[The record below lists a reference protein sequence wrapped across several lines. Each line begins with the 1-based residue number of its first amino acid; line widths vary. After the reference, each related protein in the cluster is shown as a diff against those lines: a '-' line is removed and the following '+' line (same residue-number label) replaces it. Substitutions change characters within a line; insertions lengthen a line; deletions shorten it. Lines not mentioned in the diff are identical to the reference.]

1 MNVFA
6 LEIMSSINVLNWMK
20 KTDPFQIRFSWYNGN
35 SDLKMELPFFHKNL
49 LGIEG
54 LRVEEI
60 RSLLNMTTAF
70 KEISRREIKKVPT
83 LRGRTIVNLFFE
95 PSTRTRTSFE
105 LAAKRLSADAVN
117 ISSSTSS
124 VVKGETL
131 IDTVKNLQAMHPDLI
146 IMRHSAAGAPH
157 FLARHVETPVINAG
171 DGAHEHPTQA
181 LLDLY
186 TMEEHGGEVRGK
198 TIGIVGD
205 IAHSRVARS
214 NILCLTKMGAK
225 VIVCGPPT
233 LIPKGIEAMKVEVA
247 YDLDAIL
254 PRLDIIMMLRIQ
266 LERQRRGHFPSISE
280 YSKFYGLNRRRL
292 ERCKPEILVMH
303 PGPVNRGIEL
313 EPDVADGSRSVILD
327 QVENG
332 LALRMALLY
341 ILAGGRRDDS

>member
-1 MNVFA
+1 
-6 LEIMSSINVLNWMK
+6 MK
-20 KTDPFQIRFSWYNGN
+20 VDRPFQIFFSCYNEN
-35 SDLKMELPFFHKNL
+35 SDRKMELSFFHKNL

-60 RSLLNMTTAF
+60 RSILDMTTAF
-70 KEISRREIKKVPT
+70 KEISKREIKKVPT

-117 ISSSTSS
+117 ISSTTSS

-131 IDTVKNLQAMHPDLI
+131 LDTARNLQAMHPDLI
-146 IMRHSAAGAPH
+146 ILRHSAAGAPH
-157 FLARHVETPVINAG
+157 FLARHIETPIINAG

-186 TMEEHGGEVRGK
+186 TMEEQVGNIQGK

-205 IAHSRVARS
+205 IKHSRVARS

-225 VIVCGPPT
+225 VVVCGPPT
-233 LIPKGIEAMKVEVA
+233 LIPKGIEAMEVEVS
-247 YDLDAIL
+247 YNLDEIL
-254 PRLDIIMMLRIQ
+254 PELDIVMMLRIQ
-266 LERQRRGHFPSISE
+266 LERQERGLFPSLAE
-280 YSKFYGLNRRRL
+280 YSKLYGLNRKRL
-292 ERCKPEILVMH
+292 SRCKPEILVMH
-303 PGPVNRGIEL
+303 PGPINRGIEL

-341 ILAGGRRDDS
+341 ILCGGKRDDS

>member
-1 MNVFA
+1 
-6 LEIMSSINVLNWMK
+6 MSLS
-20 KTDPFQIRFSWYNGN
+20 
-35 SDLKMELPFFHKNL
+35 FFHRNL

-60 RSLLNMTTAF
+60 RSILTNTAAF
-70 KEISRREIKKVPT
+70 KEISRREIKKIPT
-83 LRGRTIVNLFFE
+83 LRGKTIVILFFE

-105 LAAKRLSADAVN
+105 LAAKRLSADTVA

-131 IDTVKNLQAMHPDLI
+131 LDTAKNIRAMHPDLI
-146 IMRHSAAGAPH
+146 ILRHSAAGAPH
-157 FLARHVETPVINAG
+157 FLARHIDTPIINAG

-186 TMEEHGGEVRGK
+186 TMEEHVGNIKGK
-198 TIGIVGD
+198 VIGIVGD
-205 IAHSRVARS
+205 IKHSRVARS

-233 LIPKGIEAMKVEVA
+233 LIPKGIEAMGVSVSHNF
-247 YDLDAIL
+247 DDIL
-254 PRLDIIMMLRIQ
+254 PELDIVMMLRIQ
-266 LERQRRGHFPSISE
+266 LERQERGLFPSLAE
-280 YSKFYGLNRRRL
+280 YSKFYGLNRQRIGK
-292 ERCKPEILVMH
+292 CKPEILVMH
-303 PGPVNRGIEL
+303 PGPINRGIEL
-313 EPDVADGSRSVILD
+313 EPDVADGTHSVILD

-341 ILAGGRRDDS
+341 LLCGGKRNDT

>member
-1 MNVFA
+1 MGRVN
-6 LEIMSSINVLNWMK
+6 LDTSRIRMK
-20 KTDPFQIRFSWYNGN
+20 VVRPFQIFFSCYNEN
-35 SDLKMELPFFHKNL
+35 SDRKMELSFFHKNL

-60 RSLLNMTTAF
+60 RSILDMTTAF
-70 KEISRREIKKVPT
+70 KEISKREIKKVPT

-117 ISSSTSS
+117 ISSTTSS

-131 IDTVKNLQAMHPDLI
+131 LDTARNLQAMHPDLI
-146 IMRHSAAGAPH
+146 ILRHSAAGAPH
-157 FLARHVETPVINAG
+157 FLARHIETPIINAG

-186 TMEEHGGEVRGK
+186 TMEEQVGNIQGK

-205 IAHSRVARS
+205 IKHSRVARS

-225 VIVCGPPT
+225 VVVCGPPT
-233 LIPKGIEAMKVEVA
+233 LIPKGIEAMEVEVS
-247 YDLDAIL
+247 YNLDEIL
-254 PRLDIIMMLRIQ
+254 PELDIVMMLRIQ
-266 LERQRRGHFPSISE
+266 LERQERGLFPSLAE
-280 YSKFYGLNRRRL
+280 YSKLYGLNRKRL
-292 ERCKPEILVMH
+292 SRCKPEILVMH
-303 PGPVNRGIEL
+303 PGPINRGIEL

-341 ILAGGRRDDS
+341 ILCGGKRDDS

>member
-1 MNVFA
+1 MD
-6 LEIMSSINVLNWMK
+6 I
-20 KTDPFQIRFSWYNGN
+20 T
-35 SDLKMELPFFHKNL
+35 FFHKNL

-60 RSLLNMTTAF
+60 RTILNATKAF

-83 LRGRTIVNLFFE
+83 LRGKTVVNLFFE

-117 ISSSTSS
+117 ISSSSSS

-131 IDTVKNLQAMHPDLI
+131 LDTVKNLQAMHPDLI
-146 IMRHSAAGAPH
+146 ILRHSAAGAPH
-157 FLARHVETPVINAG
+157 FLAKHIDTPVINAG

-186 TMEEHGGEVRGK
+186 TMEDHAGSVRGK
-198 TIGIVGD
+198 TIAIAGD
-205 IAHSRVARS
+205 IKHSRVARS
-214 NILCLTKMGAK
+214 NILSLTKMGAN

-233 LIPKGIEAMKVEVA
+233 LIPVGIEAMGVHVTF
-247 YDLDAIL
+247 DFDGIL
-254 PRLDIIMMLRIQ
+254 PELDILMMLRIQ
-266 LERQRRGHFPSISE
+266 LERQERGLFPSLEE
-280 YSKFYGLNRRRL
+280 YSRLYGLNKRRL
-292 ERCKPEILVMH
+292 KRCRPDVLIMH
-303 PGPVNRGIEL
+303 PGPINRGIEL
-313 EPDVADGSRSVILD
+313 DPDVADGSHSLILD

-341 ILAGGRRDDS
+341 ILCGGKHDDS